1 MNLDQLAEEVLRRLR
16 EKGPRVLLIGELPP
30 GEAGSLYV
38 REPPYEQICI
48 GYLEPGELLRMPSN
62 AVCHALMDGIPVW
75 LWPQPYRKGKHA
87 ILLRKA
93 LMEAEQRLLR
103 YGVRPIQAEQWRKEM
118 AYGCWNSNRKFLG
131 NEEM

>member
-30 GEAGSLYV
+30 EETGIVYV

-62 AVCHALMDGIPVW
+62 AVCHALMEGIPVW
-75 LWPQPYRKGKHA
+75 LWPQPYGKGKHA

-103 YGVRPIQAEQWRKEM
+103 YGVRPVPAEQWRKEM
-118 AYGCWNSNRKFLG
+118 AYGRWNGNWKFLG
-131 NEEM
+131 DEKV